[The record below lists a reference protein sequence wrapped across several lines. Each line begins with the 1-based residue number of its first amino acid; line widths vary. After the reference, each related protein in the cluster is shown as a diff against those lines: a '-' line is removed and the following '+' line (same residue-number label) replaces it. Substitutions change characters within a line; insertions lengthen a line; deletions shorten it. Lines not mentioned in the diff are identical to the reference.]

1 MENFTPFTATI
12 GGLLLGLSIS
22 IMWITNGRRAGVS
35 SIAGGI
41 YPPHR
46 GDVLWRVFYL
56 IGIPVGAALGFWAAP
71 MLFSEVPKTLPVPEV
86 TTPTLVAAGILVGVG
101 TRIGRGCT
109 SGHGICGL
117 SGLSKRSLV
126 AVVTFMATGAL
137 TVFVA
142 RHIL

>member
-1 MENFTPFTATI
+1 MENFAPLSATI
-12 GGLLLGLSIS
+12 GGLLVGLSVS
-22 IMWITNGRRAGVS
+22 IIWVVNGRRAGVS
-35 SIAGGI
+35 GVAGGI

-46 GDVLWRVFYL
+46 GDVLWRVLYV
-56 IGIPVGAALGFWAAP
+56 IGLPIGAIVGFWVGP
-71 MLFSEVPKTLPVPEV
+71 MLFSEVPKTLPVPDV
-86 TTPTLVAAGILVGVG
+86 TTPALVIAGVLVGVG

-126 AVVTFMATGAL
+126 AVMTFMGAGML

-142 RHIL
+142 RHVL